1 MLDAPKAA
9 ALKRGALA
17 LCLLPMLLCAP
28 SAEAVEVFGVRLFGA
43 EPVVDGVAYSV
54 AVEVEND
61 ETGLTAVISDTSL
74 LIEQQKTGAPDRAS
88 LVARARADRDR
99 LSAALQSEGRFAAT
113 VAIEIDDTPLDD
125 VLAALTEDTDETTP
139 ATVRIAIEPGPAFLF
154 GLMSFTQTIPTP
166 VAPPMS
172 PEVYGLVIGE
182 PARPAIIA
190 AAIDRLVEEWRAAG
204 YPFAQ
209 VAHRDITADHA
220 TAEVRVDVE
229 IAPGD
234 PAVYGWVNVVGSHE
248 LSSAKV
254 ADYSA
259 IEPGRPFNPSD
270 LRKSRERL
278 RKLES
283 IESVRIVEGEEVG
296 PDGAIPITFEV
307 SERKPRYFG
316 GTAALSTLDG
326 TELTAYW
333 GHRNLFGEGE
343 RLRIDASVAR
353 IGTDGWD
360 GLEYRAGAVYAKPGI
375 LDIDTDL
382 FAEFRLEREAP
393 DAYESYA
400 GFVKLGLSRRFNPDL
415 EGSVAVSARQSR
427 IEDAFGTR
435 SFSVLSLPTDL
446 VYDTR
451 DNRMDPTGGVHAL
464 TSFTP
469 SVDVANS
476 SAYVTSRVQVA
487 SYLPFDEERRAV
499 LAGRISFESVAGAS
513 LADVP
518 ATDRIFAGGGGS
530 VRGYEYRS
538 LGPMEAGR
546 VTGGLSLLA
555 ASLELRLRA
564 TPAIGIVPFVD
575 IAAVSDSAF
584 PTFSDAPYVGAGI
597 GLRYFTAL
605 GPVRL
610 DVAMP
615 ITEKDGR
622 DDFGIYVG
630 LGQAF

>member
-1 MLDAPKAA
+1 M
-9 ALKRGALA
+9 
-17 LCLLPMLLCAP
+17 
-28 SAEAVEVFGVRLFGA
+28 
-43 EPVVDGVAYSV
+43 
-54 AVEVEND
+54 
-61 ETGLTAVISDTSL
+61 
-74 LIEQQKTGAPDRAS
+74 
-88 LVARARADRDR
+88 
-99 LSAALQSEGRFAAT
+99 
-113 VAIEIDDTPLDD
+113 
-125 VLAALTEDTDETTP
+125 
-139 ATVRIAIEPGPAFLF
+139 
-154 GLMSFTQTIPTP
+154 
-166 VAPPMS
+166 
-172 PEVYGLVIGE
+172 
-182 PARPAIIA
+182 
-190 AAIDRLVEEWRAAG
+190 
-204 YPFAQ
+204 
-209 VAHRDITADHA
+209 
-220 TAEVRVDVE
+220 
-229 IAPGD
+229 
-234 PAVYGWVNVVGSHE
+234 
-248 LSSAKV
+248 
-254 ADYSA
+254 
-259 IEPGRPFNPSD
+259 
-270 LRKSRERL
+270 
-278 RKLES
+278 
-283 IESVRIVEGEEVG
+283 
-296 PDGAIPITFEV
+296 
-307 SERKPRYFG
+307 
-316 GTAALSTLDG
+316 
-326 TELTAYW
+326 
-333 GHRNLFGEGE
+333 
-343 RLRIDASVAR
+343 
-353 IGTDGWD
+353 
-360 GLEYRAGAVYAKPGI
+360 
-375 LDIDTDL
+375 
-382 FAEFRLEREAP
+382 
-393 DAYESYA
+393 
-400 GFVKLGLSRRFNPDL
+400 
-415 EGSVAVSARQSR
+415 
-427 IEDAFGTR
+427 
-435 SFSVLSLPTDL
+435 LSLPTDL

-513 LADVP
+513 LAGVP

>member
-1 MLDAPKAA
+1 M
-9 ALKRGALA
+9 
-17 LCLLPMLLCAP
+17 
-28 SAEAVEVFGVRLFGA
+28 RLFGA
-43 EPVVDGVAYSV
+43 EPVVDGIPYSV
-54 AVEVEND
+54 AVEIDND
-61 ETGLTAVISDTSL
+61 DTGLTTVISDVSL
-74 LIEQQKTGAPDRAS
+74 LIEQQKAGAPDRAS

-99 LSAALQSEGRFAAT
+99 LAAALQSEGRFAAT
-113 VAIEIDDTPLDD
+113 VSIEIDGTPLND
-125 VLAALTEDTDETTP
+125 VLAAVAEDTDETAP
-139 ATVRIAIEPGPAFLF
+139 AAVRIAIEPGPAFLF

-166 VAPPMS
+166 VAPPMN
-172 PEVYGLVIGE
+172 PEVYGLVMGE
-182 PARPAIIA
+182 PARPEVIA
-190 AAIDRLVEEWRAAG
+190 AAIDKLIEEWRSAG

-234 PAVYGWVNVVGSHE
+234 PAVYGWINVVGSHE

-259 IEPGRPFNPSD
+259 IEPGRPFNPAD

-283 IESVRIVEGEEVG
+283 IESVRIVEGDEVG
-296 PDGAIPITFEV
+296 PDGAIPITFDV

-316 GTAALSTLDG
+316 GTASLSTLDG

-353 IGTDGWD
+353 IGTEGWD
-360 GLEYRAGAVYAKPGI
+360 GLEYRAGAVYAKPGV

-415 EGSVAVSARQSR
+415 EGSVAVSARQTR

-435 SFSVLSLPTDL
+435 SFSLLSLPADM

-451 DNRMDPTGGVHAL
+451 DNRMDPAGGVHAL
-464 TSFTP
+464 ASVTP
-469 SVDVANS
+469 SLDVANAN
-476 SAYVTSRVQVA
+476 AYVASRMQLA
-487 SYLPFDEERRAV
+487 SYWPFDEERRAI
-499 LAGRISFESVAGAS
+499 LAGRIAFESVAGAS
-513 LADVP
+513 LADIP

-538 LGPMEAGR
+538 LGPIEAGR

-564 TPAIGIVPFVD
+564 TPAIGIVPFID
-575 IAAVSDSAF
+575 IATVSDNAL
-584 PTFSDAPYVGAGI
+584 PTFSDATYVGAGI

-610 DVAMP
+610 DVAVP
-615 ITEKDGR
+615 LTEKDGR